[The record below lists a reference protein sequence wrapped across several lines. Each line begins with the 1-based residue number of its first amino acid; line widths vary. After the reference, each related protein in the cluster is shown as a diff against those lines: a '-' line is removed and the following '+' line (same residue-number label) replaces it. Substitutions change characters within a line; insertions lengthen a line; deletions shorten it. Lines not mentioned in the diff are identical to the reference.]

1 MSEVTERRSE
11 HQPLIE
17 TWPWARALFAE
28 RTAASGI
35 LWLIVRVLLGWQWL
49 EAGINKLQ
57 NFDPWRSGAAV
68 QGFARG
74 ALANM
79 EGDHPAVISGT
90 FGWNRAWLSYVAD
103 SGYTWIGPMIPV
115 AEAVVGALLILGLFT
130 GIAATA
136 GLVMNIS
143 FLLGGTAGVNP
154 VYALTAAA
162 IIAAWRVAGHY
173 GLDRWVLPLVG
184 VPWARRAGRGGVP
197 EEPTTA

>member
-1 MSEVTERRSE
+1 MIMGAPVAVLPTDGAYQEAVMSEVTERRSE

-79 EGDHPAVISGT
+79 E
-90 FGWNRAWLSYVAD
+90 
-103 SGYTWIGPMIPV
+103 
-115 AEAVVGALLILGLFT
+115 
-130 GIAATA
+130 
-136 GLVMNIS
+136 
-143 FLLGGTAGVNP
+143 
-154 VYALTAAA
+154 
-162 IIAAWRVAGHY
+162 
-173 GLDRWVLPLVG
+173 
-184 VPWARRAGRGGVP
+184 
-197 EEPTTA
+197 